1 MTNSIGVQ
9 LKSVETENLIW
20 LIYLFIIGAN
30 FISNYFVEKYL
41 YAMDEKY
48 RKIVRNINILVL
60 TIALLIYIYSL
71 YIRVNDLQKES
82 LLYQKLILLANFTF
96 LIGGIIFLAVEIYK
110 SNNPEIGII

>member
-60 TIALLIYIYSL
+60 EVHINTAYPTTMIPSTL
-71 YIRVNDLQKES
+71 
-82 LLYQKLILLANFTF
+82 
-96 LIGGIIFLAVEIYK
+96 
-110 SNNPEIGII
+110 

>member
-9 LKSVETENLIW
+9 LKSVENENLIW

-41 YAMDEKY
+41 YSIDEQY

-60 TIALLIYIYSL
+60 TIALLIYIYSV
-71 YIRVNDLQKES
+71 YVSYKDIKKES
-82 LLYQKLILLANFTF
+82 LLYKKLILLANFTF
-96 LIGGIIFLAVEIYK
+96 LIGGIIFLLVEIYK
-110 SNNPEIGII
+110 ANTPEIGII

>member
-48 RKIVRNINILVL
+48 KKIVRNINILVL
-60 TIALLIYIYSL
+60 TIALLIYIYSV
-71 YIRVNDLQKES
+71 YIGVKDIKKES
-82 LLYQKLILLANFTF
+82 TLYKKLILIANFTF
-96 LIGGIIFLAVEIYK
+96 LIGGIIFLLVEINK
-110 SNNPEIGII
+110 ANDPEIGII